1 MIFGTMFL
9 GGVKQF
15 KEQKIQTKFLLIGI
29 PIAPIE
35 GDSMLVTK
43 VVPGGRQGIP
53 LKLNMQSVV
62 AGYTRVLT
70 LVGAFMLIML
80 GLNNHVPVMTGLGVL
95 LAGLA
100 VYLYFFFGRSTV
112 QENEMREMVGD
123 LTGFYV
129 MPEWLESAMAY
140 HLFNSLRAAYE
151 TGGCLWQDDVRNG
164 VRLDVRCTYVLA
176 LLYAVYDPCG
186 ESERLRE
193 RARELFEGGGKVV
206 AMR

>member
-9 GGVKQF
+9 GGVKHF
-15 KEQKIQTKFLLIGI
+15 KDQKIQTKFLMVGI

-53 LKLNMQSVV
+53 LKLHMQSVL

-70 LVGAFMLIML
+70 LVGAFILIML
-80 GLNNHVPVMTGLGVL
+80 GLNNHVPVMTAVGVL

-100 VYLYFFFGRSTV
+100 VYLYFFLGRSTA
-112 QENEMREMVGD
+112 QENEMREMVGE

-129 MPEWLESAMAY
+129 LPEWLESAMAY
-140 HLFNSLRAAYE
+140 HLFNSVRAVYE
-151 TGGCLWQDDVRNG
+151 EGGRLWQNDVLNG
-164 VRLDVRCTYVLA
+164 VRVDVKCTYVIA
-176 LLYAVYDPCG
+176 LLYAVYDPCE

-193 RARELFEGGGKVV
+193 KAEVLYKGGGKLAVV
-206 AMR
+206 R